1 MASLPKGEIGSYG
14 AVLLKPWK
22 PLAGDWRV
30 GETVPVGTL
39 IPGEVVQTWPLPN
52 RMAMERTNFVTF
64 FQSPEEAEE
73 AFARAP
79 AVQARAQENPR
90 RVALEAD
97 AAKTQA
103 RRDSLARA
111 RAAKAQRRAEALRL
125 AETLNAEHAGAP
137 ALA

>member
-1 MASLPKGEIGSYG
+1 
-14 AVLLKPWK
+14 
-22 PLAGDWRV
+22 
-30 GETVPVGTL
+30 
-39 IPGEVVQTWPLPN
+39 
-52 RMAMERTNFVTF
+52 MAMERTNFVTF

-90 RVALEAD
+90 RVALD